1 MRDWVRNLLS
11 PRVGERVS
19 GTPPSTSGSSS
30 FFLWW
35 DLPYGERLTEV
46 SVTLEVVLRPE
57 VDRLV
62 TFALQAAFLKPEGGS
77 CHLGLQ
83 HNPLSPQRGA
93 VNWDGYTAKGAPLD
107 SDVPSLPAA
116 TGELATR
123 DYAWDS
129 GVPYRLTIERGDEQP
144 DGRYPWIG
152 SVTNLESGSREEI
165 RKLLTRSAHMRGPV
179 MYIESFGPCDGP
191 RVEARWSNA
200 TAVSVDGGVRS
211 VRSMRVD
218 YQPHAAGGCT
228 NTNSGAEDKFFVQRA
243 GQMRTVKSGSTIR
256 LG

>member
-19 GTPPSTSGSSS
+19 GTPPSASGASS

-35 DLPYGERLTEV
+35 DLPYGERLIEI
-46 SVTLEVVLRPE
+46 SVTLKVATVPE

-62 TFALQAAFLKPEGGS
+62 SFAVQGAFLKPGGGS

-83 HNPLSPQRGA
+83 HHPRFPGRVA
-93 VNWDGYTAKGAPLD
+93 VNWEGYTAKGERLE
-107 SDVPSLPAA
+107 SDEPVLPSAIEDA
-116 TGELATR
+116 ATR
-123 DYAWDS
+123 DFPWHK
-129 GVPYRLTIERGDEQP
+129 GVPYRLTIERGDEQS
-144 DGRYPWIG
+144 DGRFAWIG
-152 SVTNLESGSREEI
+152 SITNLRTGERDEI
-165 RKLLTRSAHMRGPV
+165 RQLISSSPFIRGPV

-191 RVEARWSNA
+191 RFEARWSNA
-200 TAVSVDGGVRS
+200 TAVSVDGGVRA
-211 VRSMRVD
+211 VKSMRVD

-228 NTNSGAEDKFFVQRA
+228 NTNSRVEGNEFVQRA
-243 GQMRTVKSGSTIR
+243 GQMRTTKAGSTIR